1 VFKQHAKVSPET
13 INSAHIEKDKVL
25 DALKELGVDIMEE
38 DLQELF
44 DLYDANGDGSIDEE
58 EFKGIVRSQSELP
71 RHDKFMEVFN
81 KICRQEGKTV
91 DGSASSSHIPL
102 SALSYD
108 NLKDLGLTQIRVR
121 KCLARLS
128 GALHL
133 EKNEIDFDEFHYA
146 VLSTCVM
153 VHEHDIGAIFRKFAV
168 PGQYLFIP
176 KDMFRLALRD
186 LGIMFTE
193 NQMFE
198 LSRTVKL
205 NFNDRL
211 DFHAFKHIV
220 QLPSPVVTWVE
231 SLSIATL
238 LADAMPKHE
247 KCDHLRVISTLQPKE
262 IGCIVDEICSSLK
275 AILAS
280 KIAELRGSLRVMDEE
295 AAKTG
300 RNAGGKYSVAPM
312 KAGNISHY
320 HGGMKCKLGE
330 FLVLHARLWPCY
342 RELTNC
348 YDCLMHGLNT
358 IAT

>member
-25 DALKELGVDIMEE
+25 DALKELGIDIMEE
-38 DLQELF
+38 DLQILF

-58 EFKGIVRSQSELP
+58 EFKEIVRSQSELP
-71 RHDKFMEVFN
+71 SHDKFMEVFN
-81 KICRQEGKTV
+81 KICKQEGKTV
-91 DGSASSSHIPL
+91 DGSASSCHIPL

-108 NLKDLGLTQIRVR
+108 NLKDLGLTQFRVR
-121 KCLARLS
+121 KCLDRLS
-128 GALHL
+128 GAPQ
-133 EKNEIDFDEFHYA
+133 KNEIDFDEFHYA
-146 VLSTCVM
+146 VLSTCAM

-168 PGQYLFIP
+168 SGRYLFIP
-176 KDMFRLALRD
+176 KDMFRLALKD

-193 NQMFE
+193 NQIYE

-262 IGCIVDEICSSLK
+262 ISCIVDEICSSLK
-275 AILAS
+275 DILAS
-280 KIAELRGSLRVMDEE
+280 KIAELRGSLRIMDEE
-295 AAKTG
+295 AAKT
-300 RNAGGKYSVAPM
+300 RNTWGKYAVAPM

-330 FLVLHARLWPCY
+330 FLFSHAQWRPCY

-348 YDCLMHGLNT
+348 YSCLKHGLNT
-358 IAT
+358 VAT